1 MANTSEHWIWKYDRW
16 VIETEKEYIYK
27 PLAKSFINNL
37 KDGLTNIGTELW
49 SWFVSVLPDLI
60 GFGAIATGAFVILS
74 SMGGRG
80 VVKPL
85 GIFSGITIVAVCIL
99 GAE

>member
-1 MANTSEHWIWKYDRW
+1 MASTSEHWIWKYDRW

-27 PLAKSFINNL
+27 PVAKSIANNL
-37 KDGLTNIGTELW
+37 RDGLTNIGVGIW
-49 SWFVSVLPDLI
+49 NWFVSILPDLI
-60 GFGAIATGAFVILS
+60 GFGAVATGAFVILS

-85 GIFSGITIVAVCIL
+85 GIFSGITILAVCIL